1 MNFKRISI
9 ILSLLSCNLNVLAV
23 PLNKN
28 DLTSNIKDNSDTP
41 ENVVSSNNILE
52 DEIYDTLPIDDI
64 DEIINVTDAVIDEE
78 IDSDSD
84 DEVIDTNE
92 VNNIYNIQNIK
103 YYWNIYKINILNVK
117 YKFIYCSVL
126 AKNVLK
132 FQKEF

>member
-9 ILSLLSCNLNVLAV
+9 ILSLFSCNLNVLAG

-28 DLTSNIKDNSDTP
+28 DLSADLKDNSDTP
-41 ENVVSSNNILE
+41 ENAVGSSNILE

-84 DEVIDTNE
+84 DEVTVIPDIDTNE
-92 VNNIYNIQNIK
+92 VI
-103 YYWNIYKINILNVK
+103 
-117 YKFIYCSVL
+117 
-126 AKNVLK
+126 
-132 FQKEF
+132 

>member
-9 ILSLLSCNLNVLAV
+9 ILSLLFCDLNVLAG

-28 DLTSNIKDNSDTP
+28 DLSSDLKDNSDTP
-41 ENVVSSNNILE
+41 ENVVGSSNILE

-84 DEVIDTNE
+84 DEVTAIPDIDTNE
-92 VNNIYNIQNIK
+92 VIYI
-103 YYWNIYKINILNVK
+103 
-117 YKFIYCSVL
+117 
-126 AKNVLK
+126 
-132 FQKEF
+132 